1 MIKVY
6 VGVGSNIDSRYHIR
20 TGLEDLQRHYGKLIV
35 SSVYE
40 SLALGFEGDNFH
52 NLVVSFETQDSPHTV
67 VETLKKI
74 EQAHGR
80 NKPCEATSFQSRT
93 LDLDL
98 LLYGDQIL
106 QDFSVPRKDILKY
119 AFVLLPLAEIAP
131 AEKHPVTGQSYA
143 ELWDAFENKE
153 SQRLWRVAKI

>member
-1 MIKVY
+1 MTKVY
-6 VGVGSNIDSRYHIR
+6 VGVGSNIDFGKHIR
-20 TGLEDLQRHYGKLIV
+20 TGLDDLRRHYGKLIV

-52 NLVVSFETQDSPHTV
+52 NLVVSFETSESPHTV

-80 NKPCEATSFQSRT
+80 NQQGQSKSRT

-98 LLYGDQIL
+98 LLYGNWIIQEW
-106 QDFSVPRKDILKY
+106 SVPRKDILKY
-119 AFVLLPLAEIAP
+119 AFVLLPLAEMAP
-131 AEKHPVTGQSYA
+131 TEKHPVTGQSYA
-143 ELWDAFENKE
+143 ELWEAFENKE
-153 SQRLWRVAKI
+153 SQRLWRVENI

>member
-1 MIKVY
+1 MTKVY
-6 VGVGSNIDSRYHIR
+6 VGVGSNIDFGNHIR
-20 TGLEDLQRHYGKLIV
+20 TGLDDLRRHYGKLIV

-52 NLVVSFETQDSPHTV
+52 NLVVSFETNESPQTV
-67 VETLKKI
+67 LETLKNI

-80 NKPCEATSFQSRT
+80 HRQEQSKSVKART

-98 LLYGDQIL
+98 LLYGNGIL
-106 QDFSVPRKDILKY
+106 QECSVPRKDILKY

-131 AEKHPVTGQSYA
+131 TEKHPVTGQSYA
-143 ELWDAFENKE
+143 ELWEAFENKE
-153 SQRLWRVAKI
+153 SQPLWKVEEI